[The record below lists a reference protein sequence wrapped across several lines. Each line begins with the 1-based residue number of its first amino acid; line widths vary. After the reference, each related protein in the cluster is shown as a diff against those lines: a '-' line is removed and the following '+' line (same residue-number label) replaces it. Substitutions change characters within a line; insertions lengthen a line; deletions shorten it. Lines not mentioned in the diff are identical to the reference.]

1 MKNYL
6 CTMIWNTHCNKE
18 DIEDIRDEIL
28 RAIKLKFWNTT
39 NLKLTYKLVEKKGD
53 TDDNRKKT

>member
-1 MKNYL
+1 
-6 CTMIWNTHCNKE
+6 MIWNTHCNKE

-53 TDDNRKKT
+53 TNDNRKKT